1 MEDLFGVLCAALI
14 FLLSVASKSRKNKK
28 KNTVQMHSAIPS
40 EPQDKPQEIEL
51 RAAAPKAATPKAA
64 AKIVND
70 LQAAHVKQTPAA
82 LDHMHEGKAEAP
94 CPAEEIRPSLRAD
107 EKPAA
112 PAVPGLKLSFD
123 RNSVVQGFVM
133 SEILNRPR
141 PGMRR

>member
-1 MEDLFGVLCAALI
+1 MEDLFGVLFAALI
-14 FLLSVASKSRKNKK
+14 FLLSVASKSQKNKK

-40 EPQDKPQEIEL
+40 KPQDKPQEIEL
-51 RAAAPKAATPKAA
+51 RAAAPKAA

-82 LDHMHEGKAEAP
+82 LDHIHEGKAEAP
-94 CPAEEIRPSLRAD
+94 CPAEEIRPSLRVD

-123 RNSVVQGFVM
+123 RNSVVQGFLM